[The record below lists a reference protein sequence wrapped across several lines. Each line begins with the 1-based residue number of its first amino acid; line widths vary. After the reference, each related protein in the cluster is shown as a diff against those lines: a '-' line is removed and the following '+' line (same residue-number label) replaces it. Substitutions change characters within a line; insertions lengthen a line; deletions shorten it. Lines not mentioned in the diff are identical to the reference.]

1 MSEYLA
7 HLSLRSRLFL
17 ITAIPL
23 LVITVS
29 LSWFSVQTRHSDLQH
44 ELEQLGRSTVEYL
57 ATGAQFGMFAGDD
70 DSLRAL
76 MKAPL
81 ATSPDVYGLA
91 FLDSELG
98 VLVSSRNMQLPEQLM
113 ARIRTA
119 KNRIWPAFE
128 HARHRYF
135 YRPIMLTDEK
145 ITDFVDSPSQ
155 PGNDSTPVLLGW
167 VVLDVSE
174 QRLLTRQRNIILTS
188 LGVALTGLI
197 LSALLAARISRSIT
211 SPIQQLTTTVERI
224 ESGDANQRAPE
235 VGPPETRTLA
245 RVVNR
250 LANTSQSTT
259 HGLQLSVER
268 ATSQLRAAMENLS
281 TRNQEL
287 EHVRDDLQAALAA
300 KDDFLAR
307 MSHEMRTPLT
317 TVIGYTRLFGNTNLA
332 EDQQEYNRNIIQAS
346 NLLLATIDD
355 ILDFAKLQS
364 NALQLNE
371 AEFDLEASLDDLVAM
386 HANNAHQKSLELV
399 QLIEV
404 DVPTRL
410 LGDSIR
416 IKQIISNLLSN
427 AIKFTATGEVVLRV
441 AVDDI
446 KEDTAELLFS
456 VKDSGPGI
464 ATATLPRLFQPFRQ
478 ADETITRRFGGSGLG
493 LAICKQLVELMGG
506 TIHIDSTVDVGT
518 EVTFCLPLTITD
530 VGSRSHTAELPANNL
545 RVLLY
550 DSNPWSRRAQRAQL
564 AHFTP
569 NVYAVRSIA
578 QVHELLSRED
588 NHFDLLVLGL
598 NVAELKFAQLAELLS
613 RIRIQHRASILL
625 LASTA
630 DVASHVPE
638 DTRREF
644 APLYCLSKPA
654 RRERMLG
661 VLELVAGTAQ
671 PKQNQNKNQNSA
683 TQPWQQSLQGL
694 TILVAEDNRFN
705 RKLIKEILK
714 LFGAEAVEAANGV
727 AAVERFQAVHCDV
740 VLMDIHMPELD
751 GVEATRK
758 IVQLARQQ
766 RRSAPVIALTADFT
780 AKDQQDMLLA
790 GAVDILHKPI
800 DEQALL
806 AAICESTGRQT
817 IAKSDVAAS
826 IFNSEDTSPAALQQ
840 ELTTLVS
847 QFRKLLEGEQN
858 QQSLRAKLHEMAG
871 LCGLFGMAELRSLV
885 TDLRE
890 AMVQRQTANTHYLL
904 ARIEEEIASIA
915 DAAVV

>member
-7 HLSLRSRLFL
+7 QLGLRSRLFL
-17 ITAIPL
+17 ISAIPL
-23 LVITVS
+23 AVITVS
-29 LSWFSVQTRHSDLQH
+29 LSWFSVQTRHNDLQR
-44 ELEQLGRSTVEYL
+44 ELQQLGTSTVEYL
-57 ATGAQFGMFAGDD
+57 AAGAQFSMFAGDD

-81 ATSPDVYGLA
+81 ATSADVHGLA
-91 FLDSELG
+91 FLDSDLG
-98 VLVSSRNMQLPEQLM
+98 VLVSSRNMRLPQQLLTRM
-113 ARIRTA
+113 RTA
-119 KNRIWPAFE
+119 NNASGLALK
-128 HARHRYF
+128 HQQHRYF
-135 YRPIMLTDEK
+135 YRPIILTDEK
-145 ITDFVDSPSQ
+145 ITDLVDSSSELRSV
-155 PGNDSTPVLLGW
+155 NTPLLLGW

-174 QRLLTRQRNIILTS
+174 QRLLARQRNIILTS
-188 LGVALTGLI
+188 LGVALVGLV

-211 SPIQQLTTTVERI
+211 SPIEQLTNTVERI
-224 ESGDANQRAPE
+224 ESGDADQRAPE

-259 HGLQLSVER
+259 HELQLSVER

-287 EHVRDDLQAALAA
+287 EYVRDDLQAALTA

-317 TVIGYTRLFGNTNLA
+317 TVIGYARLFGTTELA
-332 EDQQEYNRNIIQAS
+332 EDQQEYSRNIIQAS

-355 ILDFAKLQS
+355 VLDVAKLQS
-364 NALQLNE
+364 NALHLN
-371 AEFDLEASLDDLVAM
+371 AAKFDLEASLDDLVAM

-404 DVPTRL
+404 DVPTKL

-441 AVDDI
+441 SLEDI
-446 KEDTAELLFS
+446 KADTAELLFS

-464 ATATLPRLFQPFRQ
+464 AAATLPRLFQPFRQ

-518 EVTFCLPLTITD
+518 EVSFCLPLTIID
-530 VGSRSHTAELPANNL
+530 PVSRPHTAELPANNL

-569 NVYAVRSIA
+569 NVYAVRSVV
-578 QVHELLSRED
+578 QVHELLSRE
-588 NHFDLLVLGL
+588 NNRFDLLVLGL
-598 NVAELKFAQLAELLS
+598 NVAELQLARLAELLS

-638 DTRREF
+638 ATLREF

-661 VLELVAGTAQ
+661 VLELVAGSAQ
-671 PKQNQNKNQNSA
+671 PLPVQNNAEQLG
-683 TQPWQQSLQGL
+683 QQSLKGL
-694 TILVAEDNRFN
+694 TVLVAEDNRFN
-705 RKLIKEILK
+705 RKLIKEILN
-714 LFGAEAVEAANGV
+714 LFGAATIEAADGA
-727 AAVERFQAVHCDV
+727 AAVELFKTEHCDI

-751 GVEATRK
+751 GIEATRK
-758 IVQLARQQ
+758 IVELARQRQ
-766 RRSAPVIALTADFT
+766 RSVPVIALTADFT
-780 AKDQQDMLLA
+780 AKDQQDMLQA

-800 DEQALL
+800 DEQELL
-806 AAICESTGRQT
+806 AAICDSTGRQV
-817 IAKSDVAAS
+817 IVDSDVAAS
-826 IFNSEDTSPAALQQ
+826 IFNSVDTSPAALQQ
-840 ELTTLVS
+840 ELTTLLS
-847 QFRKLLEGEQN
+847 QFRKLLESDQN

-890 AMVQRQTANTHYLL
+890 AVMLRQTAKTHHLL
-904 ARIEEEIASIA
+904 ARIESEIHTIAS
-915 DAAVV
+915 AAVV

>member
-1 MSEYLA
+1 MKEYLA
-7 HLSLRSRLFL
+7 QLSLRSRLFL
-17 ITAIPL
+17 ISAIPL
-23 LVITVS
+23 LLITVS
-29 LSWFSVQTRHSDLQH
+29 LSWFSVQTRHGDLQD
-44 ELEQLGRSTVEYL
+44 ELEQLGTSTVEYL
-57 ATGAQFGMFAGDD
+57 ATGAQFGMVAGDD
-70 DSLRAL
+70 DSLSAL

-81 ATSPDVYGLA
+81 ATSADVYGLT
-91 FLDSELG
+91 FLDDNLN
-98 VLVSSRNMQLPEQLM
+98 VLLSSGDMQLPQRLLTRM
-113 ARIRTA
+113 RTA
-119 KNRIWPAFE
+119 NNAPRPTFKHE
-128 HARHRYF
+128 RHRYF
-135 YRPIMLTDEK
+135 YRPILLTDEK
-145 ITDFVDSPSQ
+145 ITDFVAAPSKARNTNA
-155 PGNDSTPVLLGW
+155 PELLGW

-174 QRLLTRQRNIILTS
+174 QRLLARQRNIILTS
-188 LGVALTGLI
+188 LAVALAGLA

-211 SPIQQLTTTVERI
+211 GPIQQLTATVERI
-224 ESGDANQRAPE
+224 ESGDADQRAPE
-235 VGPPETRTLA
+235 VGPPETRILA

-259 HGLQLSVER
+259 HELQLSVER
-268 ATSQLRAAMENLS
+268 ATSQLRAAMQNLS

-287 EHVRDDLQAALAA
+287 EYVRDDLQAALTA

-317 TVIGYTRLFGNTNLA
+317 TVIGYTRLFGNTELA

-404 DVPTRL
+404 DVPTKL
-410 LGDSIR
+410 LGDSMR

-441 AVDDI
+441 ALEDI
-446 KEDTAELLFS
+446 KANTAELVFS

-464 ATATLPRLFQPFRQ
+464 ATDTLPQLFQPFRQ

-493 LAICKQLVELMGG
+493 LAICKQLVELMDGA
-506 TIHIDSTVDVGT
+506 IHIDSTVDVGT
-518 EVTFCLPLTITD
+518 EVTFRLPLLMTD
-530 VGSRSHTAELPANNL
+530 AGSMQQTAELPANNL

-569 NVYAVRSIA
+569 NVYAVRRVA
-578 QVHELLSRED
+578 QVHELLGREN

-598 NVAELKFAQLAELLS
+598 NVAELQFAQLVELLS

-638 DTRREF
+638 HTMREF

-661 VLELVAGTAQ
+661 VVELVAGSAQ
-671 PKQNQNKNQNSA
+671 P
-683 TQPWQQSLQGL
+683 QPQPNRNNAEQPAQQSLQGL
-694 TILVAEDNRFN
+694 TVLVAEDNRFN
-705 RKLIKEILK
+705 RKLIQEILN
-714 LFGAEAVEAANGV
+714 LFGATTVEAADGI
-727 AAVERFQAVHCDV
+727 AAVELFKSVPCDV

-758 IVQLARQQ
+758 IVQLAKQQQ
-766 RRSAPVIALTADFT
+766 RTVPVIALTADFT
-780 AKDQQDMLLA
+780 AKDQQDMLQA

-800 DEQALL
+800 DEQVLL
-806 AAICESTGRQT
+806 AAICESTGRQV
-817 IAKSDVAAS
+817 IAKSDVSAS
-826 IFNSEDTSPAALQQ
+826 IFNSADTSPAALQR

-847 QFRKLLEGEQN
+847 QFRKLLEGDQN

-871 LCGLFGMAELRSLV
+871 LCGLFGMANLRSLV

-890 AMVQRQTANTHYLL
+890 SVLQQKLAETHYLL
-904 ARIEEEIASIA
+904 TRIEAEIANIA